1 MTRQDELAVEQGHF
15 DRAMRAFKQNPTPSM
30 STVLKKISGRIT
42 YLRRC
47 IRKEGSR

>member
-1 MTRQDELAVEQGHF
+1 MTRKELAVEQEHF

-30 STVLKKISGRIT
+30 LTVMKKLSGRIQ

-47 IRKEGSR
+47 IKKEVSK